1 MKKRQGESP
10 LRKPSPLKKVPLIG
24 NVIQAGIG
32 LVGRGKRKRAL
43 KRAQGAYDMQ
53 MQRFE
58 NIDTSN
64 PYADM
69 ENVYEDA
76 TVSTQAADFA
86 KAQSMQSQAN
96 MMDQFG
102 QAAGGSGIASLAQV
116 MSQQQSAQAQQAA
129 VDIGNQEQQ
138 NQQQQMAEAGRL
150 QDKFRTGEEMRRQME
165 SDKLQ
170 SMITTTGQDL
180 SKARMDKHMHDQMTI
195 AGVGGAAAGAMDRYT
210 PLS

>member
-10 LRKPSPLKKVPLIG
+10 LKRVPVIG
-24 NVIQAGIG
+24 NLVQAGIG

-64 PYADM
+64 PYEDM
-69 ENVYEDA
+69 
-76 TVSTQAADFA
+76 TVSTQAADAA

-96 MMDQFG
+96 MMDTFG

-116 MSQQQSAQAQQAA
+116 MSQQQTAQAQQASQ
-129 VDIGNQEQQ
+129 DIGAQEQNIQ
-138 NQQQQMAEAGRL
+138 ETQMREQSNI
-150 QDKFRTGEEMRRQME
+150 QDSFIQGEQDRRQME

-170 SMITTTGQDL
+170 SLMQLKGQDL
-180 SKARMDKHMHDQMTI
+180 AKARMDKHMHDKMVI
-195 AGVGGAAAGAMDRYT
+195 SGVSGAVAGYSDRFT
-210 PLS
+210 PMQKG

>member
-1 MKKRQGESP
+1 
-10 LRKPSPLKKVPLIG
+10 
-24 NVIQAGIG
+24 
-32 LVGRGKRKRAL
+32 
-43 KRAQGAYDMQ
+43 

-64 PYADM
+64 PYANM

-76 TVSTQAADFA
+76 TVSTQAADAA

-96 MMDQFG
+96 MMDTFG

-116 MSQQQSAQAQQAA
+116 MSQQQSAQAQQASQSIA
-129 VDIGNQEQQ
+129 QQEQQ
-138 NQQQQMAEAGRL
+138 NQQSQMAEAGRI
-150 QDKFRTGEEMRRQME
+150 QDKTMEGDMLSRQME

-180 SKARMDKHMHDQMTI
+180 SKARMDKHMHDQMAI
-195 AGVGGAAAGAMDRYT
+195 SGVGGAVSAGMDK
-210 PLS
+210 

>member
-10 LRKPSPLKKVPLIG
+10 LKRVPVIG
-24 NVIQAGIG
+24 NLVQAGIG

-64 PYADM
+64 PYANM
-69 ENVYEDA
+69 ENMYEDM
-76 TVSTQAADFA
+76 TVSTQAADAA

-96 MMDQFG
+96 MMDTFG

-116 MSQQQSAQAQQAA
+116 MSQQQTAQAQQSSQDIAA
-129 VDIGNQEQQ
+129 QEHDIQAK
-138 NQQQQMAEAGRL
+138 QMAEQSSI
-150 QDKFRTGEEMRRQME
+150 QDSFIGGEQDRRQME

-170 SMITTTGQDL
+170 SLMQMKGQDL
-180 SKARMDKHMHDQMTI
+180 AKARMEKHMHDKMAI
-195 AGVGGAAAGAMDRYT
+195 SGVSGAVAGFTDRFT
-210 PLS
+210 PIQKG

>member
-129 VDIGNQEQQ
+129 VDIGSQEQR

>member
-10 LRKPSPLKKVPLIG
+10 LKKVPLLG
-24 NVIQAGIG
+24 NLVQAGIG

-64 PYADM
+64 PYANM
-69 ENVYEDA
+69 ENMYEDM
-76 TVSTQAADFA
+76 TVNTQAADAA

-116 MSQQQSAQAQQAA
+116 MSQQQTAQAQQASQ
-129 VDIGNQEQQ
+129 DIGAQEQNIQ
-138 NQQQQMAEAGRL
+138 ETQMREQSNI
-150 QDKFRTGEEMRRQME
+150 QDSFIQGEQDRRQME

-170 SMITTTGQDL
+170 SLMQTTGQDL
-180 SKARMDKHMHDQMTI
+180 SRARMDKHMHDKMAI
-195 AGVGGAAAGAMDRYT
+195 SGIGGAVGGALDRFT
-210 PLS
+210 PMRKG